1 MKPRFLFYL
10 RYIIFLLGIQIIF
23 SILFLTV
30 YQNLAQDV
38 GIWDK
43 FLVVVVGLKLDIS
56 LTGYLL
62 GIPTLLLI
70 IGSIFRSGIPKKI
83 IGVYTFLIILCLV
96 MAYIVN
102 LVIYKYW
109 KFPIDKSIFDYI
121 STPGDMMASLSPL
134 SLLIFTGLIIL
145 CVYALYFQIYRKW
158 VIKPLAINQKRSWL
172 ASILFL
178 IILPSLILPVRGGFA
193 TSPIQTGSVYFHKNA
208 FINHAAVNPVWNL
221 LYTIIEGDKMNTSN
235 SFYTEEE
242 VQVIM
247 DELYKEGE
255 NRAQVLNTDSPNIIL
270 ILLESFSQA
279 VMTDM
284 GGNGIPAPNL
294 KALAEEGIYFN
305 NFFSTGV
312 LSDRAIGAVFGGY
325 PCVPGTCILHYESKA
340 QKLPRLN
347 QKLKSAGYNSA
358 FFYGGDIDFAHIRSF
373 LVMGGFENIIDDKDF
388 PRSTPRSSW
397 GVPDHLL
404 FEKLLEVS
412 NQAKAPFFHALFT
425 LSSHSPFDVPMEP
438 VFRGSGDL
446 DQYMNS
452 VYYTDQAIGNFIS
465 TARTMDWWD
474 ETLIIFLADH
484 SYRLSNVAFHE
495 QQRFRIPMVWTG
507 GAVAIKDTVITKIGS
522 QTDLPRTLLNQIGIS
537 GTDFRFSKDL
547 LSEDTKSFA
556 YYTYNDGAG
565 FIEDSTC
572 TVYSWT
578 INDYILKDSTG
589 QVNAIDP
596 CLAYLQFLSKDF
608 NDK

>member
-23 SILFLTV
+23 SILFLSV

-43 FLVVVVGLKLDIS
+43 FLAVVVGLKLDIS

-109 KFPIDKSIFDYI
+109 KFPIDKTIFDYVT
-121 STPGDMMASLSPL
+121 TPGEMMASLSTF
-134 SLLIFTGLIIL
+134 SLVIFSGIIIL
-145 CVYALYFQIYRKW
+145 GVYALYFQIYRKW

-178 IILPSLILPVRGGFA
+178 FILPSLILPVRGGFA

-235 SFYTEEE
+235 SFYTEGE

-270 ILLESFSQA
+270 ILLESFSEA
-279 VMTDM
+279 VMSDM
-284 GGNGIPAPNL
+284 GGNGNPAPNL
-294 KALAEEGIYFN
+294 KALAGEGIYFN
-305 NFFSTGV
+305 NFYSTGV
-312 LSDRAIGAVFGGY
+312 LTDRAIGAVFGGY
-325 PCVPGTCILHYESKA
+325 PS
-340 QKLPRLN
+340 
-347 QKLKSAGYNSA
+347 
-358 FFYGGDIDFAHIRSF
+358 
-373 LVMGGFENIIDDKDF
+373 
-388 PRSTPRSSW
+388 
-397 GVPDHLL
+397 
-404 FEKLLEVS
+404 
-412 NQAKAPFFHALFT
+412 
-425 LSSHSPFDVPMEP
+425 
-438 VFRGSGDL
+438 
-446 DQYMNS
+446 
-452 VYYTDQAIGNFIS
+452 
-465 TARTMDWWD
+465 
-474 ETLIIFLADH
+474 
-484 SYRLSNVAFHE
+484 
-495 QQRFRIPMVWTG
+495 
-507 GAVAIKDTVITKIGS
+507 
-522 QTDLPRTLLNQIGIS
+522 
-537 GTDFRFSKDL
+537 
-547 LSEDTKSFA
+547 
-556 YYTYNDGAG
+556 
-565 FIEDSTC
+565 
-572 TVYSWT
+572 
-578 INDYILKDSTG
+578 
-589 QVNAIDP
+589 
-596 CLAYLQFLSKDF
+596 
-608 NDK
+608 